1 MGITIA
7 FWILAVVAVGGALLV
22 VLQRNVFRTAMTLI
36 LCFLAVAG
44 IFITLSADFLAAIQ
58 ILVYV
63 GAVAVLI
70 ILGIMLTRDSQRGSL
85 PNKFGFPAFV
95 SALLLLGFMIYAVT
109 ATPWQTAGT
118 QPTLAPTVEALGLAL
133 FETNGYLLAVEIAP
147 VLLLAAVIGAIVLVR
162 EK

>member
-22 VLQRNVFRTAMTLI
+22 VLQRNVFRTALTLVV
-36 LCFLAVAG
+36 CFLAVAG
-44 IFITLSADFLAAIQ
+44 IFVTLSADFLAAIQ

-70 ILGIMLTRDSQRGSL
+70 ILGIMLTRDSERGSL
-85 PNKFGFPAFV
+85 PNKFGFPAFIT
-95 SALLLLGFMIYAVT
+95 ALLLMGFTIYAVT
-109 ATPWQTAGT
+109 ATPWQTIGM
-118 QPTLAPTVEALGLAL
+118 QPELAPTVDALGLAL
-133 FETNGYLLAVEIAP
+133 FDTGGYLLAVEIAP
-147 VLLLAAVIGAIVLVR
+147 ILLLAAVIGAIVLVR